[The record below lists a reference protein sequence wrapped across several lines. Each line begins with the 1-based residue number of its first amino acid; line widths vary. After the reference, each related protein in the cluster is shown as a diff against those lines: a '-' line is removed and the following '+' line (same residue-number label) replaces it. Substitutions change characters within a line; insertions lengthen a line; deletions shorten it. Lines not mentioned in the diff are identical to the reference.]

1 MNLHPIR
8 WKWMRIA
15 AEWIRFTWGFP
26 AFWERADD
34 VTSDRYAETSRDVF
48 KLAKHFLFQQFECV
62 VEVESTQVRVNPIS
76 NSNQVNQTMQKS
88 SELFRRALMHSLSL
102 RNWIKVDVIRVAVGD
117 WFRFLQS
124 SFQLEDLHS
133 ILAGILRDSLGI
145 LGGYSG
151 LIQPDSPPPYGILRE
166 ILMGLGGRRSVAAL
180 ADSDLQLFEGFQLR
194 FFSVS
199 LGLCF
204 GILGIIPRQIEGLTA
219 MKSSASKLFVHRTDP
234 KLPKSMVGFYFG

>member
-8 WKWMRIA
+8 WKWMQIA
-15 AEWIRFTWGFP
+15 VEWIRFSWGFP

-88 SELFRRALMHSLSL
+88 SELSRRALMHSLSL

-145 LGGYSG
+145 FGGYSG
-151 LIQPDSPPPYGILRE
+151 LIQPDSPPPLTGFSERSLWDSVGDVLWPRWLTRTCNSSRASNYDSF
-166 ILMGLGGRRSVAAL
+166 RSV
-180 ADSDLQLFEGFQLR
+180 
-194 FFSVS
+194 
-199 LGLCF
+199 
-204 GILGIIPRQIEGLTA
+204 
-219 MKSSASKLFVHRTDP
+219 
-234 KLPKSMVGFYFG
+234 